1 VCPNGDPG
9 GQPGASERDAS
20 TWTDVSSTDHSY
32 AGDNRLVLLESS
44 YRREGSAP
52 RCRLSASWGCTRSQ
66 GSGCSPGNA
75 LRELGSERRES
86 VRFLSG
92 SNDEHNRGRDTATL
106 VAVGSGLGVP
116 WARGEERFAKNAS
129 QRTLR
134 KERFAKNASRS
145 ILRSAPCTLQGG
157 RDPALRR

>member
-1 VCPNGDPG
+1 MCPNGDPG

-92 SNDEHNRGRDTATL
+92 SNDEHNRGRENPPAPSSSSGSGPERGK
-106 VAVGSGLGVP
+106 AAAGFGSGLGVP
-116 WARGEERFAKNAS
+116 CARGKGRTAKVLS
-129 QRTLR
+129 SLCLDPSTPHSPGVR
-134 KERFAKNASRS
+134 KVH
-145 ILRSAPCTLQGG
+145 
-157 RDPALRR
+157 